1 MELKT
6 DDVEDIKDYRKIL
19 VVLSNESTV
28 SVKREWGKTVE
39 KPEEEIF
46 KATTKATGK
55 HFKWGAHYFKGSAI
69 VESAVAFLAW
79 CESG

>member
-1 MELKT
+1 MSRQCPSK
-6 DDVEDIKDYRKIL
+6 
-19 VVLSNESTV
+19 ES
-28 SVKREWGKTVE
+28 EEKTVE

-79 CESG
+79 CENGLTESILHST